1 MPSTFR
7 NNRTKSTIFQAVF
20 RRWNGDSH
28 LQLLDGF
35 SASTQVSAGF
45 TARVAT
51 GKRRLLASLSFISL
65 KEEAAARAGAV
76 RFCVRAT
83 SRTCKFQV
91 LRATGAQSGP
101 GGARI
106 LVCGA
111 SDRRYTISATSPNSF
126 RIGLF
131 NRQEPKK
138 KARCL

>member
-7 NNRTKSTIFQAVF
+7 NNRTKSTIVQVAF
-20 RRWNGDSH
+20 RRWDGDSH

-35 SASTQVSAGF
+35 SAPTQISASF
-45 TARVAT
+45 TARFAT

-83 SRTCKFQV
+83 SRTCTSQI
-91 LRATGAQSGP
+91 LRAPGAQSGL

-111 SDRRYTISATSPNSF
+111 SNRRPA
-126 RIGLF
+126 L
-131 NRQEPKK
+131 
-138 KARCL
+138 A